1 MSVKITDEE
10 RRERIKMVGEYY
22 INTPNASV
30 RSTSQYFKENYF
42 DISIATVSNYIEQY
56 KKLYPN
62 KAKKVQEVIDSR
74 TPKTVD
80 DKYIRDR
87 VLKEARMVLQGFTI
101 EQISE
106 INEIEYWVVYRD
118 LGERLRKVDIE
129 LYAAVC
135 TILNQN
141 SLDNLNYKKVSKI

>member
-1 MSVKITDEE
+1 MAIKLTEEE
-10 RRERIKMVGEYY
+10 RNNRIKLVGEYY

-42 DISIATVSNYIEQY
+42 DISIATVSNYIDLY

-62 KAKKVQEVIDSR
+62 KAKIVDDVIESR
-74 TPKTVD
+74 TPKTVE

-87 VLKEARMVLQGFTI
+87 VLKEAKMILQGFTI

-106 INEIEYWVVYRD
+106 LNDIEYWVVYRD
-118 LGERLRKVDIE
+118 LGERLKKVDIE
-129 LYAAVC
+129 LYDAVC
-135 TILNQN
+135 TIFNQN
-141 SLDNLNYKKVSKI
+141 SLDNLNYRKK

>member
-1 MSVKITDEE
+1 MAIKLTEEE
-10 RRERIKMVGEYY
+10 RNNRIKLVGEYY

-30 RSTSQYFKENYF
+30 RTTSQYFKENYF
-42 DISIATVSNYIEQY
+42 DISIATVSNYIELY

-62 KAKKVQEVIDSR
+62 KAKKVDEVIESR
-74 TPKTVD
+74 TPKTVE

-87 VLKEARMVLQGFTI
+87 VLKEAKMILQGFTI

-106 INEIEYWVVYRD
+106 LNDIEYWVVYRD
-118 LGERLRKVDIE
+118 LGERLKKVDIE

-135 TILNQN
+135 TIFNQN
-141 SLDNLNYKKVSKI
+141 SLDNLNYRKK

>member
-1 MSVKITDEE
+1 MTVKLTEEE
-10 RRERIKMVGEYY
+10 RNNRIKFVGEYY

-30 RSTSQYFKENYF
+30 RTTSQYFKENYF
-42 DISIATVSNYIEQY
+42 DISIATVSNYIELY

-62 KAKKVQEVIDSR
+62 KAKKVDEVIESR
-74 TPKTVD
+74 TPKTVE

-87 VLKEARMVLQGFTI
+87 VLKEAKMILQGFTI

-106 INEIEYWVVYRD
+106 LNDIEYWVVYRD
-118 LGERLRKVDIE
+118 LGERLKKVDIE

-135 TILNQN
+135 TIFNQN
-141 SLDNLNYKKVSKI
+141 SLDNLNYRKK

>member
-1 MSVKITDEE
+1 MAIKLTEEE
-10 RRERIKMVGEYY
+10 RNNRIKLVGEYY

-30 RSTSQYFKENYF
+30 RTTSQYFKENYF
-42 DISIATVSNYIEQY
+42 DISIATVSNYIELY

-62 KAKKVQEVIDSR
+62 KAKKVDDVIESR
-74 TPKTVD
+74 TPKTVE

-87 VLKEARMVLQGFTI
+87 VLKEAKMILQGFTI

-106 INEIEYWVVYRD
+106 LNDIEYWVVYRD
-118 LGERLRKVDIE
+118 LGERLKKVDIE

-141 SLDNLNYKKVSKI
+141 SLDNLNYRKK

>member
-1 MSVKITDEE
+1 MAIKLTEEE
-10 RRERIKMVGEYY
+10 RNNRIKLVGEHY

-42 DISIATVSNYIEQY
+42 DISIATVSNYIDLY

-62 KAKKVQEVIDSR
+62 KAKIVDDVIESR
-74 TPKTVD
+74 TPKTVE

-87 VLKEARMVLQGFTI
+87 VLKEAKMILQGFTI

-106 INEIEYWVVYRD
+106 LNDIEYWVVYRD
-118 LGERLRKVDIE
+118 LGERLKKVDIE

-135 TILNQN
+135 TIFNQN
-141 SLDNLNYKKVSKI
+141 SLDNLNYRKK

>member
-1 MSVKITDEE
+1 MAIKLTEEE
-10 RRERIKMVGEYY
+10 RNNRIKLVGEYY

-42 DISIATVSNYIEQY
+42 DISIATVSNYIDLY

-62 KAKKVQEVIDSR
+62 KAKIVDDVIESR
-74 TPKTVD
+74 TPKTVE

-87 VLKEARMVLQGFTI
+87 VLKEAKMILQGFTI

-106 INEIEYWVVYRD
+106 LNDIEYWVGYRD
-118 LGERLRKVDIE
+118 LGERLKKVDIE

-135 TILNQN
+135 TIFNQN
-141 SLDNLNYKKVSKI
+141 SLDNLNYRKK

>member
-1 MSVKITDEE
+1 MTVKLTEEE
-10 RRERIKMVGEYY
+10 RNNRIKLVGEYY

-30 RSTSQYFKENYF
+30 RTTSQYFKENYF
-42 DISIATVSNYIEQY
+42 DISIATVSNYIELY

-62 KAKKVQEVIDSR
+62 KAKKVDEVIESR
-74 TPKTVD
+74 TPKTVE

-87 VLKEARMVLQGFTI
+87 VLKEAKMILQGFTI

-106 INEIEYWVVYRD
+106 LNDIEYWVVYRD
-118 LGERLRKVDIE
+118 LGERLKKVDIE

-135 TILNQN
+135 TIFNQN
-141 SLDNLNYKKVSKI
+141 SLDNLNYRKK

>member
-1 MSVKITDEE
+1 MTVKLTEEE
-10 RRERIKMVGEYY
+10 RNNNIKFVGEYY

-30 RSTSQYFKENYF
+30 RTTSQYFKENYF
-42 DISIATVSNYIEQY
+42 DISIATVSNYIELY

-62 KAKKVQEVIDSR
+62 KAKKVDEVIESR
-74 TPKTVD
+74 TPKTVE

-87 VLKEARMVLQGFTI
+87 VLKEAKMILQGFTI

-106 INEIEYWVVYRD
+106 LNDIEYWVVYRD
-118 LGERLRKVDIE
+118 LGERLKKVDIE

-135 TILNQN
+135 TIFNQN
-141 SLDNLNYKKVSKI
+141 SLDNLNYRKK

>member
-1 MSVKITDEE
+1 MAIKLTEEE
-10 RRERIKMVGEYY
+10 RNNRIKMVGEYY

-30 RSTSQYFKENYF
+30 RTTSQYFKENYF
-42 DISIATVSNYIEQY
+42 DISIATVSNYIELY

-62 KAKKVQEVIDSR
+62 KAKQVDDVIESR
-74 TPKTVD
+74 TPKTVE

-87 VLKEARMVLQGFTI
+87 VLKEARMILEGFTI

-106 INEIEYWVVYRD
+106 LNDIEYWVVYRD
-118 LGERLRKVDIE
+118 LGERLKKVDIE

-135 TILNQN
+135 TIFNQN
-141 SLDNLNYKKVSKI
+141 SLDNLNYRKK

>member
-1 MSVKITDEE
+1 MAIKLTEEE
-10 RRERIKMVGEYY
+10 RNNRIKLVGEYY

-42 DISIATVSNYIEQY
+42 DISIATVSNYIDLY

-62 KAKKVQEVIDSR
+62 KAKIVDDVIESR
-74 TPKTVD
+74 TPKTVE

-87 VLKEARMVLQGFTI
+87 VLKEAKMILQGFTI

-106 INEIEYWVVYRD
+106 LNDIEYWVVYRD
-118 LGERLRKVDIE
+118 LGERLKKVDIE

-135 TILNQN
+135 TIFNQN
-141 SLDNLNYKKVSKI
+141 SLDNLNYRKK